1 MVSIVWEGRGKWIL
15 LVDGFVGT
23 ALLDGH
29 FIIFTKTM
37 HVFSD
42 ATILLLVMS
51 PKDRKHEC
59 IKI

>member
-37 HVFSD
+37 HIFSD
-42 ATILLLVMS
+42 ATIYF
-51 PKDRKHEC
+51 
-59 IKI
+59 